1 MHQRDGVLGPC
12 ALHRMEAQGRR
23 CEGAVAQKR
32 KALAE
37 AVHQQHSLAQILY
50 YAEKQEASKH
60 RYHAKRLKTLQTLT
74 EVELRVAACLSLI
87 TDHIRDD
94 IVRDYCEFVWSAK
107 DRSSAPSTALNWAE
121 THSIID
127 AEVSIMKACRP
138 VRQGDPDWPH
148 HFAAAKWLAEKLVFE
163 WLVQCNFKGVA
174 PSTTQVVEQ
183 YIVCWPEASLGQVAE
198 KHFADRCTAFR
209 CQEWWARSFRK
220 RWLFTYRKLPTQ
232 PPQNEDQLREKAGSE
247 RTCGPFCFE
256 RASHAVSKMSP
267 HGQRSA
273 VHFSSCLVVKVQF

>member
-1 MHQRDGVLGPC
+1 MHQRNGVLGPC
-12 ALHRMEAQGRR
+12 ALYRMEAQGRR

-37 AVHQQHSLAQILY
+37 AIDQQHSVTQILY
-50 YAEKQEASKH
+50 YAEKQEAGVH
-60 RYHAKRLKTLQTLT
+60 RYHAKRLKALQTLT

-94 IVRDYCEFVWSAK
+94 IARDYCEFVWSAK

-127 AEVSIMKACRP
+127 AEVSNMKACRP

-198 KHFADRCTAFR
+198 KHFADRCSALDVKSGGHVPLERDGFSLTG
-209 CQEWWARSFRK
+209 SF
-220 RWLFTYRKLPTQ
+220 
-232 PPQNEDQLREKAGSE
+232 
-247 RTCGPFCFE
+247 
-256 RASHAVSKMSP
+256 
-267 HGQRSA
+267 QRSPRRTRTSSVRRPEA
-273 VHFSSCLVVKVQF
+273 RELVAHFAFSELRMRSQK